1 LLHLDVKLL
10 RCNLSI
16 FRLLSIAN
24 EPRARTASLV
34 RVVGREKSRVSRLLF
49 VILGMLSCALPS
61 RAMSG
66 AELERGT
73 AIIDPYALRELD
85 HGRFGLARILS
96 PARSTDAPLTD
107 DQLFALPAMAPVRKV
122 LDEEYESYVARH
134 KAALPNETI
143 GAGPSFDFQE
153 FDYALLHAPDTRFVL
168 AGIVNRMDRTYVS
181 EANCGEVR
189 LIYRLTR
196 LTPPPAVAG
205 DEVPSPRLPM
215 TLNVVLKAKPDPA
228 ADGSGTAASCAEI
241 AGRWLAAGELS
252 LTGADLAA
260 RLTAKDGPL
269 DLIRPENVYRIE
281 TNLQIAHVPK
291 SAAHE
296 FRTDYLLNVFDY
308 DAHSATFEQATLENQ
323 VDRDRLLADA
333 TLRRDFKDWLLDPAH
348 FREFDRG
355 TILIPERFLAK
366 GAIAATPVGFS
377 PSDLQPAFGL
387 VAGDASTA
395 TPVFQERDIVAALR
409 KAAADG
415 VTLQNI
421 QSVAGFERRL
431 NDVSCTGCHQTR
443 AIGGFHFPGV
453 DWMTDKPSND
463 TIVPASPHFFGD
475 QVRRRDILVALRDGK
490 EADFSR
496 GFASRPQVR
505 GSTELAGTQYLDGW
519 GAHCYSQHAKGDDND
534 RSFQSWT
541 CAQGLACQVGPASR
555 MGMCFIPSPRE
566 VKAEGSAHD

>member
-1 LLHLDVKLL
+1 
-10 RCNLSI
+10 
-16 FRLLSIAN
+16 
-24 EPRARTASLV
+24 
-34 RVVGREKSRVSRLLF
+34 VSRLLF
-49 VILGMLSCALPS
+49 VIFGMLCCALS
-61 RAMSG
+61 TRAMSA

-85 HGRFGLARILS
+85 HGRFSLARMLV
-96 PARSTDAPLTD
+96 PARSADAPLTD

-122 LDEEYESYVARH
+122 LDEEYASYVAKH

-143 GAGPSFDFQE
+143 GAGPAFDFQV
-153 FDYALLHAPDTRFVL
+153 FDHPLLYSADTRFVL

-196 LTPPPAVAG
+196 LTPPPATSG

-215 TLNVVLKAKPDPA
+215 TLNVVLKAKADPA
-228 ADGSGTAASCAEI
+228 ADGSGTAVSCAEI
-241 AGRWLAAGELS
+241 AGRWLATGELS
-252 LTGADLAA
+252 LTGAELAA

-269 DLIRPENVYRIE
+269 DLIRPENIHRIE
-281 TNLQIAHVPK
+281 TNLQIGHVPK

-296 FRTDYLLNVFDY
+296 FRTDYLMNVFDY

-323 VDRDRLLADA
+323 IDRDRLLADA

-348 FREFDRG
+348 FSELDRG

-366 GAIAATPVGFS
+366 GAVAATPVGFS

-387 VAGDASTA
+387 VAGDASAA
-395 TPVFQERDIVAALR
+395 TPAFEERDIVTALQ

-443 AIGGFHFPGV
+443 GIGGFHFPGV
-453 DWMTDKPSND
+453 DWMADKPSND

-475 QVRRRDILVALRDGK
+475 QVRRRDILVALRDGRP
-490 EADFSR
+490 ADFSR
-496 GFASRPQVR
+496 GFASRPQER
-505 GSTELAGTQYLDGW
+505 GSAELAGTDYLDGW
-519 GAHCYSQHAKGDDND
+519 GAHCYSQHANPDEND
-534 RSFQSWT
+534 KSFRSWT
-541 CAQGLACQVGPASR
+541 CAKGLACQVGPATR
-555 MGMCFIPSPRE
+555 MGMCFIPSLRD
-566 VKAEGSAHD
+566 VKTDSPARD